1 MIKNFNEWY
10 IDVNLA
16 PQEGQIEKRLECIA
30 DYAKSVDANDICNLV
45 NLYYGLTTD
54 KEDLESF
61 ASVFIEKDPSFSSRY
76 TKELSLLAGATLLEI
91 STENID
97 YSSFAELLTLTTS
110 FYKKP
115 SSALRALEQIIKRFN
130 IDRIA
135 IREKNF
141 TDDTLDFD
149 KANLKTVATTIN
161 KPSWDATSAQNLIH
175 VLGECVDYLQA
186 IYLPTQ
192 YSIEKDLDSKISI
205 LIDLFSSNYEFLE
218 MTDIVDTS
226 TVSGIIDLLYNKS
239 HQDAITL
246 IIKLCGC
253 TMNQI
258 GKSAVNHLSEI
269 LTTKDFSSLLKQSKN
284 AALWLMSFNLNLA
297 LCEDA
302 WKQDKNIQLEILKQL
317 KDSFSNVN
325 YTGVNYKSILYL
337 IFETSDVD
345 IISDLYKTFG
355 DCSVDAFFDWCET
368 EHACI
373 QKSIR
378 WVNLCKY
385 NQILS
390 IERLKHINNPRLF
403 ETVIKVLDPYN
414 EKMKEIPKE
423 TWELFYRRFCVN
435 NSSGNINTVFAQFIL
450 PIIIESSSQ
459 FSTQLTE
466 FAFITVHNILAHDEM
481 DYGQWNRL
489 SKLLPDNS
497 QHNVWDKCK
506 CRRRPVLS

>member
-161 KPSWDATSAQNLIH
+161 KPSWDATSAQI
-175 VLGECVDYLQA
+175 
-186 IYLPTQ
+186 
-192 YSIEKDLDSKISI
+192 
-205 LIDLFSSNYEFLE
+205 
-218 MTDIVDTS
+218 
-226 TVSGIIDLLYNKS
+226 
-239 HQDAITL
+239 
-246 IIKLCGC
+246 
-253 TMNQI
+253 
-258 GKSAVNHLSEI
+258 
-269 LTTKDFSSLLKQSKN
+269 
-284 AALWLMSFNLNLA
+284 
-297 LCEDA
+297 
-302 WKQDKNIQLEILKQL
+302 
-317 KDSFSNVN
+317 
-325 YTGVNYKSILYL
+325 
-337 IFETSDVD
+337 
-345 IISDLYKTFG
+345 
-355 DCSVDAFFDWCET
+355 
-368 EHACI
+368 
-373 QKSIR
+373 
-378 WVNLCKY
+378 
-385 NQILS
+385 
-390 IERLKHINNPRLF
+390 
-403 ETVIKVLDPYN
+403 
-414 EKMKEIPKE
+414 
-423 TWELFYRRFCVN
+423 
-435 NSSGNINTVFAQFIL
+435 
-450 PIIIESSSQ
+450 
-459 FSTQLTE
+459 
-466 FAFITVHNILAHDEM
+466 
-481 DYGQWNRL
+481 
-489 SKLLPDNS
+489 
-497 QHNVWDKCK
+497 
-506 CRRRPVLS
+506 